1 MPILEKLLSSHVG
14 QKKQHPRSLIIAPTR
29 ELADQINQSIQQLG
43 TKTNLK
49 STTIYGGVNKNPQNE
64 VLSKGVDIVIACP
77 GRLLD
82 HIREKTITLSK
93 IEMLV
98 IDEADTMFDMGFL
111 PDIRSILS
119 HLPVERQTMFF
130 AATMPPPIKTLAS
143 EILDSPKSVQI
154 GIIAP
159 AKTVKHALY
168 PTTDKMKKRMIMHL
182 LKQTATGQVMIFTR
196 TKRRARFL
204 ASDLENDGFKV
215 APLQGNMSQNKRQQ
229 AISGFRKGKYDILV
243 ATDIASRGI
252 DVSDV
257 THVIN
262 YDMPN
267 TVDTYIHRIGRTG
280 RAENIGEAFTFS
292 TREDEPLIRKVE
304 KILGSEIERRTI
316 EDFDYGGFTPKQD
329 HHNPSRGQRQER
341 QHRNGSNPNSNRN
354 NKSGRSWGKS
364 KFRGT
369 RNKRSYRD
377 RTENKR

>member
-1 MPILEKLLSSHVG
+1 M
-14 QKKQHPRSLIIAPTR
+14 IIAPTR

-43 TKTNLK
+43 MKTDLK
-49 STTIYGGVNKNPQNE
+49 STTIYGGVNKKPQND
-64 VLSKGVDIVIACP
+64 VLSRGVDIVIACP

-82 HIREKTITLSK
+82 HIREKTITLTK

-119 HLPVERQTMFF
+119 HLPTERQTMFF

-143 EILDSPKSVQI
+143 EILKSPRSVQI

-196 TKRRARFL
+196 TKRRARAL
-204 ASDLENDGFKV
+204 ASDLESDGFRV

-280 RAENIGEAFTFS
+280 RAEEEGKSILFFTEREEKNKGYIEDLMNISIPELEIPEVVEVTQQLTEEEHQANGKNFYRNVKKVEINPAFH
-292 TREDEPLIRKVE
+292 EKKEKNLIRHCLK
-304 KILGSEIERRTI
+304 
-316 EDFDYGGFTPKQD
+316 FT
-329 HHNPSRGQRQER
+329 N
-341 QHRNGSNPNSNRN
+341 
-354 NKSGRSWGKS
+354 
-364 KFRGT
+364 
-369 RNKRSYRD
+369 
-377 RTENKR
+377 

>member
-1 MPILEKLLSSHVG
+1 M
-14 QKKQHPRSLIIAPTR
+14 
-29 ELADQINQSIQQLG
+29 
-43 TKTNLK
+43 KTDLK
-49 STTIYGGVNKNPQNE
+49 STTIYGGVNKKPQND
-64 VLSKGVDIVIACP
+64 VLSRGVDIVIACP

-82 HIREKTITLSK
+82 HVREKTITLTK

-119 HLPVERQTMFF
+119 HLPTERQTMFF

-143 EILDSPKSVQI
+143 EILKSPRSVQI

-196 TKRRARFL
+196 TKRRARAL
-204 ASDLENDGFKV
+204 ASDLESDGFRV

-280 RAENIGEAFTFS
+280 RAENVGEAFTFS
-292 TREDEPLIRKVE
+292 THEDGPLIKRVE
-304 KILGSEIERRTI
+304 KVLGSEIERRTI
-316 EDFDYGGFTPKQD
+316 EDFDYGGFTPPRD
-329 HHNPSRGQRQER
+329 HNKSVRRPGDER
-341 QHRNGSNPNSNRN
+341 QARNGSTQTSDHNK
-354 NKSGRSWGKS
+354 KSGRQWSKS
-364 KFRGT
+364 KFRGN
-369 RNKRSYRD
+369 RNSRSYKG

>member
-130 AATMPPPIKTLAS
+130 AATMPH
-143 EILDSPKSVQI
+143 Q
-154 GIIAP
+154 
-159 AKTVKHALY
+159 
-168 PTTDKMKKRMIMHL
+168 
-182 LKQTATGQVMIFTR
+182 
-196 TKRRARFL
+196 
-204 ASDLENDGFKV
+204 
-215 APLQGNMSQNKRQQ
+215 
-229 AISGFRKGKYDILV
+229 
-243 ATDIASRGI
+243 
-252 DVSDV
+252 
-257 THVIN
+257 
-262 YDMPN
+262 
-267 TVDTYIHRIGRTG
+267 
-280 RAENIGEAFTFS
+280 
-292 TREDEPLIRKVE
+292 
-304 KILGSEIERRTI
+304 
-316 EDFDYGGFTPKQD
+316 
-329 HHNPSRGQRQER
+329 
-341 QHRNGSNPNSNRN
+341 
-354 NKSGRSWGKS
+354 
-364 KFRGT
+364 
-369 RNKRSYRD
+369 
-377 RTENKR
+377 

>member
-1 MPILEKLLSSHVG
+1 M
-14 QKKQHPRSLIIAPTR
+14 IIAPTR

-159 AKTVKHALY
+159 AKPDKHALY

-204 ASDLENDGFKV
+204 ASDLESDGFKV

-292 TREDEPLIRKVE
+292 TREDEPLIKKVE
-304 KILGSEIERRTI
+304 KVLGSEIERRTI

-341 QHRNGSNPNSNRN
+341 QHRNGSNPNSDRN